1 LVFATEF
8 AEAGKWPT
16 DALAAAVALVAIH
29 PEDAQNQLILAK
41 AAALNNDKEK
51 FFPAAQAAIQK
62 GGLPMREFI
71 ERQPLFK
78 AMRSEPAY
86 KKLLGQDKATP
97 L

>member
-1 LVFATEF
+1 
-8 AEAGKWPT
+8 
-16 DALAAAVALVAIH
+16 
-29 PEDAQNQLILAK
+29 LILAK
-41 AAALNNDKEK
+41 AAALNNDTDK
-51 FFPAAQAAIQK
+51 FFPAAQSAIEK